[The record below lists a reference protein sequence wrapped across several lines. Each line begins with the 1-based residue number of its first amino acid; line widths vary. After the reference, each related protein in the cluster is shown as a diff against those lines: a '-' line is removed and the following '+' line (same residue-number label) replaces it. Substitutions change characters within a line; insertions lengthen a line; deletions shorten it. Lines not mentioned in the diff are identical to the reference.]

1 MPSPARI
8 TCGAEH
14 FLNFIIIPLK
24 YAQLNT
30 LNVYYYNYRSF
41 IIGPIYLNTK
51 YIFECIRIYI
61 HIIRRTV
68 KVVPWQGRIQRFQ
81 AATPFWGC
89 SIYKIY
95 IFLWHP
101 GGGGVHPIRPSLV
114 WEKSYPGRL
123 VYLGGCQGAT
133 GRRAISPTFT
143 SLHCWHALP
152 CGSYSPNILIPPC

>member
-1 MPSPARI
+1 MPSSARI

-14 FLNFIIIPLK
+14 FLNLITIPLK

-51 YIFECIRIYI
+51 YIFECTRIYI
-61 HIIRRTV
+61 HII
-68 KVVPWQGRIQRFQ
+68 PLLPQGLQLLPSCH
-81 AATPFWGC
+81 ALVGC

-101 GGGGVHPIRPSLV
+101 GGGVHPIRPSLV
-114 WEKSYPGRL
+114 WEKSYPDRL
-123 VYLGGCQGAT
+123 VYLDGCQGAT

-143 SLHCWHALP
+143 SLHCFHALP
-152 CGSYSPNILIPPC
+152 CGSYSPNILLPPC